1 MCSLIIYLFIFYGVP
16 MYHGIYACLTLK
28 KTKVLIFACLLS
40 CLLSTQSS
48 LMLEAEAPFCRTIS
62 NHSWRNWALGLI
74 KQYLQ
79 FHANLFLIV
88 IFSSWKKK
96 KQCIFERCNAFSLW
110 TLKKKKKKKTQKT
123 IKKLKKSNREKKP
136 IKPFK
141 ILKKPTGTVWFWFYK
156 PKTEKT

>member
-16 MYHGIYACLTLK
+16 MCHGIYACLTLK

-88 IFSSWKKK
+88 IFSSWKQKK
-96 KQCIFERCNAFSLW
+96 TVHLWKMQCIFVVNS
-110 TLKKKKKKKTQKT
+110 KKKKKKNSKNH
-123 IKKLKKSNREKKP
+123 KKITEK
-136 IKPFK
+136 IKPW
-141 ILKKPTGTVWFWFYK
+141 KKTD
-156 PKTEKT
+156 